1 MSSSKQSIMYFDTS
15 DNYVT
20 AKQVR
25 KNIRAKTNSIEYKE
39 AAKHLIDEMKL
50 QQSNKLKLKC

>member
-1 MSSSKQSIMYFDTS
+1 MSSEEHMYFDTS

-25 KNIRAKTNSIEYKE
+25 KNITAKINSIEYKKS
-39 AAKHLIDEMKL
+39 AKHLIDEMKL
-50 QQSNKLKLKC
+50 KQSNKLKQKF

>member
-1 MSSSKQSIMYFDTS
+1 MYFDTS

-39 AAKHLIDEMKL
+39 AAKHLIDKMKL